1 MEASSGPTS
10 SEYPAFG
17 KVNSAVKMKNG
28 GRIIITDPGN
38 DSVFDF
44 DNGDEITV
52 EAMVHLDELRDQA
65 AILTKGRT
73 DNTGFPANNQNW
85 AFRLKRTNGGQ
96 AGVNFLFRS
105 KGSKDQ
111 PADWHRWTSNHGFTV
126 DEEWNHVAITY
137 RFGDPE
143 SIRGYLNGKPVKASG
158 TWVARPRGL
167 RWSITMRFGSVPRW
181 LET

>member
-96 AGVNFLFRS
+96 AGVNSSSAAKEQRS
-105 KGSKDQ
+105 TRRLASL
-111 PADWHRWTSNHGFTV
+111 
-126 DEEWNHVAITY
+126 DEQ
-137 RFGDPE
+137 
-143 SIRGYLNGKPVKASG
+143 S
-158 TWVARPRGL
+158 
-167 RWSITMRFGSVPRW
+167 W
-181 LET
+181 LYGR